1 MSSTIVGKKRKQPV
15 APPLPLAAH
24 PAGLP
29 DHLQPGCRVSVWWDG
44 DSFTGT
50 VLRMVHKCTRVKVLL
65 ERTAEWKEHE
75 HEAEPK
81 DVKPLVVVVEEEE
94 GGHAVMGTAG
104 GKRGKQPVALSV
116 AEEALSE
123 QVGGENEV
131 LKRCKQ
137 EYVEEEHAALQQSL
151 QPTISAVHAVAQ
163 CVICFGTMKEAST
176 VSGCGHTF
184 CRGCI
189 VEAVRANSCC
199 PVCKQPVWNYEVRPA
214 RRLSAVIGALEGFG
228 KDK

>member
-15 APPLPLAAH
+15 AAPPPLPLAAH

-65 ERTAEWKEHE
+65 ARTAEWKEHE
-75 HEAEPK
+75 HEAELK
-81 DVKPLVVVVEEEE
+81 DVKPLVVLEE
-94 GGHAVMGTAG
+94 GGHAVMGTAE
-104 GKRGKQPVALSV
+104 GKSRKQPVASPE

-123 QVGGENEV
+123 QVGGENEA
-131 LKRCKQ
+131 LKQCKQ
-137 EYVEEEHAALQQSL
+137 EYVEEEHAALQLGL
-151 QPTISAVHAVAQ
+151 QQTISAVHAVAQ

-189 VEAVRANSCC
+189 VEAVRANNCC

-214 RRLSAVIGALEGFG
+214 RRLSGVIGALEGFG